1 MKFLKKF
8 KEVFLALLPIM
19 VIVLF
24 VHLFVFKFETK
35 TILKF
40 FIALLLVCLGE
51 VFLLTGIDSTI
62 MPMGELMVGTV
73 NKTSKLI
80 VFIVFA
86 MFFGTCATIAE
97 PDVTVFSGQLIG
109 AGVSVAK
116 SAIVFAIGAGVG
128 LFIAFGIIRI
138 VKHISIKYIY
148 LVIFAII
155 FLLCTQVEPEFIA
168 IAFDA
173 GGATTGIITAPFL
186 LAVSTGISNRFSTG
200 KTAKSEVF
208 GMVGMASLGPIIS
221 ILLIFILAGKGNT
234 TAAVVAENVNIFVD
248 VLKNTALA
256 IIPIAAVFFIYDM
269 ILIKLPFRKILSFII
284 GLVVTFVGLY
294 LFLFGIDFGISQ
306 MGAALGGF
314 IEKLSTPVIII
325 FCISLGF
332 IITFC
337 EPSVLVL
344 SKQVQNVTKG
354 NIPSF
359 VVMISIAVSMA
370 TAILLAVLKILYN
383 INFFYIILIGYALA
397 LILMFFVSPRFTS
410 IAFDSGGVA
419 SGPMTSAFILPAMLE
434 IASHTSGALSGFG
447 VIGIVGMCPIV
458 VLQILGL
465 VYKLEIYTK
474 NKQEEKRRM
483 SLTYS
488 TEMYSNMVDLELEY
502 KEMMEAKNNEKKE
515 R

>member
-1 MKFLKKF
+1 
-8 KEVFLALLPIM
+8 
-19 VIVLF
+19 
-24 VHLFVFKFETK
+24 
-35 TILKF
+35 
-40 FIALLLVCLGE
+40 
-51 VFLLTGIDSTI
+51 
-62 MPMGELMVGTV
+62 
-73 NKTSKLI
+73 
-80 VFIVFA
+80 
-86 MFFGTCATIAE
+86 
-97 PDVTVFSGQLIG
+97 
-109 AGVSVAK
+109 
-116 SAIVFAIGAGVG
+116 
-128 LFIAFGIIRI
+128 
-138 VKHISIKYIY
+138 
-148 LVIFAII
+148 
-155 FLLCTQVEPEFIA
+155 
-168 IAFDA
+168 
-173 GGATTGIITAPFL
+173 
-186 LAVSTGISNRFSTG
+186 
-200 KTAKSEVF
+200 
-208 GMVGMASLGPIIS
+208 
-221 ILLIFILAGKGNT
+221 
-234 TAAVVAENVNIFVD
+234 
-248 VLKNTALA
+248 
-256 IIPIAAVFFIYDM
+256 
-269 ILIKLPFRKILSFII
+269 
-284 GLVVTFVGLY
+284 
-294 LFLFGIDFGISQ
+294 

-314 IEKLSTPVIII
+314 IETLSTPVIII

>member
-8 KEVFLALLPIM
+8 KEVFFALLPIM

-24 VHLFVFKFETK
+24 VHLFVYKFDTK
-35 TILKF
+35 TIINF
-40 FIALLLVCLGE
+40 FVAVLLVCIGE

-73 NKTSKLI
+73 NKTSKFI

-86 MFFGTCATIAE
+86 VFFGTCATIAE

-109 AGVSVAK
+109 AGVGVAK
-116 SAIVFAIGAGVG
+116 TIIVFAIGAGVG

-138 VKHISIKYIY
+138 VKHISVKYVY

-155 FLLCTQVEPEFIA
+155 FLLCTQVEPEYIA

-186 LAVSTGISNRFSTG
+186 LAVSTGISNRFSNE
-200 KTAKSEVF
+200 KSKNEVF

-221 ILLIFILAGKGNT
+221 VLLIFMFAGGSGNS
-234 TAAVVAENVNIFVD
+234 TASVANELNIFID
-248 VLKNTALA
+248 VFKNTALA
-256 IIPIAAVFFIYDM
+256 IVPLSAVFFIYDM

-284 GLVVTFVGLY
+284 GLLITFVGLY
-294 LFLFGIDFGISQ
+294 LFLFGIDFGISA
-306 MGAALGGF
+306 MGTAIGDF
-314 IEKLSTPVIII
+314 IQTLSTPVIII
-325 FCISLGF
+325 FCITLGF

-344 SKQVQNVTKG
+344 SKQVQTVTKG
-354 NIPSF
+354 NIPSY
-359 VVMISIAVSMA
+359 VVLISIAISMA
-370 TAILLAVLKILYN
+370 VAILLAVLKILYN
-383 INFFYIILIGYALA
+383 INFFYIIFIGYAIA
-397 LILMFFVSPRFTS
+397 LVLMFFVPPIFTS
-410 IAFDSGGVA
+410 LAFDSGGVA

-434 IASHTSGALSGFG
+434 LASQGTGALSGFG

-465 VYKLEIYTK
+465 IYKVELYVK
-474 NKQEEKRRM
+474 NKQEEKRRLN
-483 SLTYS
+483 LTYS
-488 TEMYSNMVDLELEY
+488 TEMYSNMVELEREY
-502 KEMMEAKNNEKKE
+502 KDMMEAKNNEKE
-515 R
+515 QR

>member
-35 TILKF
+35 TIVNF
-40 FIALLLVCLGE
+40 FIAILFVCVGE

-73 NKTSKLI
+73 NKTSKFI

-86 MFFGTCATIAE
+86 VFFGTCATIAE
-97 PDVTVFSGQLIG
+97 PDVTVFSGQLVS
-109 AGVSVAK
+109 AGVSISKTLIAFV
-116 SAIVFAIGAGVG
+116 IGAGVG

-138 VKHISIKYIY
+138 VKHISVKYVY

-155 FLLCTQVEPEFIA
+155 FLLCTQVEPEYIA

-186 LAVSTGISNRFSTG
+186 LAVSTGVSNRFSTTKFKG
-200 KTAKSEVF
+200 EVF

-221 ILLIFILAGKGNT
+221 ILIIFIVASNSGAG
-234 TAAVVAENVNIFVD
+234 AAGVVSDVNIFID

-256 IIPIAAVFFIYDM
+256 IVPIAGVFFIYDM
-269 ILIKLPFRKILSFII
+269 ILIKLPARKVLSFII
-284 GLVVTFVGLY
+284 GLIITFVGLY

-306 MGAALGGF
+306 MGAALGRF
-314 IEKLSTPVIII
+314 IETLSLPVIII

-359 VVMISIAVSMA
+359 VVLISIAISMA
-370 TAILLAVLKILYN
+370 VAILLAVLKIIYN
-383 INFFYIILIGYALA
+383 INFFYIILVGYALA

-434 IASHTSGALSGFG
+434 LASHSSGALSGFG

-465 VYKLEIYTK
+465 VYKLEIYAK
-474 NKQEEKRRM
+474 NKQDEKRRIN
-483 SLTYS
+483 LTYS
-488 TEMYSNMVDLELEY
+488 TEMYSNITDLELEY

>member
-1 MKFLKKF
+1 MKFFKKF
-8 KEVFLALLPIM
+8 KEVFFALLPIM

-35 TILKF
+35 TIINF
-40 FIALLLVCLGE
+40 FIAILLVCLGE

-73 NKTSKLI
+73 NKTSKFI

-86 MFFGTCATIAE
+86 VFFGTCATIAE
-97 PDVTVFSGQLIG
+97 PDVTVFSGQLVS
-109 AGVSVAK
+109 AGVSVGK
-116 SAIVFAIGAGVG
+116 TIIVFSIGAGVG
-128 LFIAFGIIRI
+128 IFIALGILRI
-138 VKHISIKYIY
+138 VKHISVKYVY
-148 LVIFAII
+148 LVIFAFI
-155 FLLCTQVEPEFIA
+155 FLLCTQVKPEYIA

-186 LAVSTGISNRFSTG
+186 LAVSTGISNRFSNG
-200 KTAKSEVF
+200 NPKNEVF

-221 ILLIFILAGKGNT
+221 ILLIFIFAGNGDSGEVNI
-234 TAAVVAENVNIFVD
+234 VSNVNIFID
-248 VLKNTALA
+248 VLKNTSLA
-256 IIPIAAVFFIYDM
+256 IIPIATVFFIYDM

-284 GLVVTFVGLY
+284 GLCITFIGLY
-294 LFLFGIDFGISQ
+294 LFLFGIDFGISE
-306 MGAALGGF
+306 MGAALGNF
-314 IEKLSTPVIII
+314 IEKLSIPVIIL

-359 VVMISIAVSMA
+359 VVLISIAVSMA
-370 TAILLAVLKILYN
+370 VAILLAVLKIIYN
-383 INFFYIILIGYALA
+383 INFFYIILVGYALA
-397 LILMFFVSPRFTS
+397 LILMFFVSPLFTS
-410 IAFDSGGVA
+410 LAFDSGGVA

-434 IASHTSGALSGFG
+434 IASHYSGALSGFG

-465 VYKLEIYTK
+465 VYKFEVYAK
-474 NKQEEKRRM
+474 NKYDEKRRM
-483 SLTYS
+483 SLMYS
-488 TEMYSNMVDLELEY
+488 TEMYSNMTNLELEH
-502 KEMMEAKNNEKKE
+502 KEIMEAKGNEKKE